1 MKLIVEFLGLSRRL
15 AQVRESL
22 LKAKEMDSSRN
33 VMLYLVFPRI
43 VLPDI
48 CPLGVRSRIGLCPG
62 IGNRH
67 VGKTWG
73 ISKRNEQQQLL
84 NFMEAGG

>member
-15 AQVRESL
+15 AQIKEGL
-22 LKAKEMDSSRN
+22 LKVKEMGSSRT
-33 VMLYLVFPRI
+33 VIRYLALPRI

-73 ISKRNEQQQLL
+73 ISKRTEQQQLL

>member
-15 AQVRESL
+15 AQIKEGL
-22 LKAKEMDSSRN
+22 LKVIEMGSSRT
-33 VMLYLVFPRI
+33 VIRYLALPRS
-43 VLPDI
+43 VWPDV
-48 CPLGVRSRIGLCPG
+48 CPLGMQSRIGLCPD

-67 VGKTWG
+67 MGKALG
-73 ISKRNEQQQLL
+73 MSRKNGQRLLL